1 MIAFLGTG
9 LLGAN
14 FTKALLAKEHKV
26 NVWNRT
32 AAKAKLLQAHGA
44 VAHETPADA
53 VKGAER
59 IHLTLMDDATVDA
72 VLEQAAPGISPGTF
86 IIDHTTTTAK
96 GAIERTRQWGERGIH
111 YVHVPVFMGPVNA
124 LDGSGYMLVSG
135 DQNIIGKVLPWI
147 EPMTG
152 KVINF
157 GDTVGKAAGIKLI
170 GNLFLISLTGGIS
183 DMLALGK
190 ALDIDNSD
198 ITALFA
204 EWNPGAMA
212 PARLKRVIA
221 AQWDEPSWELQMA
234 RKDARL
240 MMEEAAN
247 GNKELITV
255 PAVAQEMD
263 RWIENGHAHKDWT
276 VIAADNV

>member
-14 FTKALLAKEHKV
+14 FTKALLAKGHKV

-32 AAKAKLLQAHGA
+32 SAKAKVLQAEGA

-53 VKGAER
+53 VIG
-59 IHLTLMDDATVDA
+59 
-72 VLEQAAPGISPGTF
+72 AAPGIAPGAF

-96 GAIERTRQWGERGIH
+96 GAIERTQQWAERGIN
-111 YVHVPVFMGPVNA
+111 YVHAPVFMGPVNA

-135 DQNIIGKVLPWI
+135 DQSIIGKVLPWI

-170 GNLFLISLTGGIS
+170 GNLFLLTLTGGVS
-183 DMLALGK
+183 DMLALAK
-190 ALDIDNSD
+190 ALDIDSSD
-198 ITALFA
+198 IVSLFS
-204 EWNPGAMA
+204 EWNPGAGA

-221 AQWDEPSWELQMA
+221 AKWDEPSWELQMA

-247 GNKELITV
+247 GNKELVTV
-255 PAVAQEMD
+255 PAIAQEMD
-263 RWIENGHAHKDWT
+263 RWLDKGYAHKDWT